1 MRREGGRLP
10 LVGRGDGRGVGG
22 GPQGKG
28 QDPVPRGG
36 GQPPAKQVS
45 PAPTP
50 LLQDSVSASAGLS
63 PRPLPTLAMERST
76 YRRFGDSGNSGGTAI
91 ASGVR
96 GICLCVLN
104 LEGPG

>member
-1 MRREGGRLP
+1 MRVDSCPLWGG
-10 LVGRGDGRGVGG
+10 VMDGESRGL
-22 GPQGKG
+22 QGKG
-28 QDPVPRGG
+28 QGPVPRGG

-45 PAPTP
+45 PAPNP
-50 LLQDSVSASAGLS
+50 LLEDSGSASAGLS
-63 PRPLPTLAMERST
+63 PRPLPTLAMEWST

>member
-1 MRREGGRLP
+1 MD
-10 LVGRGDGRGVGG
+10 GDLQGL
-22 GPQGKG
+22 QGKV
-28 QDPVPRGG
+28 QYPVPRGG
-36 GQPPAKQVS
+36 RQPPVKQVS
-45 PAPTP
+45 PAPLPFLEDNGT
-50 LLQDSVSASAGLS
+50 ASSGLS
-63 PRPLPTLAMERST
+63 LRPLPTLVMEWST